1 MSTRSAAGNGKRP
14 RRPARPPRRPARR
27 PRRPA
32 RRPRPAADRRRRRIG
47 LAGRYA
53 TLVLMLVVML
63 GPIVWQFLTSIRGRT
78 ENVYDGVLPS
88 RPTLD
93 NYVRVAES
101 FPLLQYVGN
110 TLTVAALAVTSNM
123 LFAAMGG
130 YALSRAAWKGRQVVF
145 TVLVATLMFPF
156 ESVMISMFLTVR
168 EMGLVDTLVGV
179 WLPGAVSVLN
189 IMVMRAAFLAVPR
202 EVEEAAVLDGAGEW
216 TRFTRVFLPAAKGAL
231 AVVCITSFMGAWDDF
246 LWPLLVLTDSDHY
259 TLQLGLKTLAG
270 ATTVNDQRLVAAG
283 AMAALLPMMLLFFA
297 LQRFFFKGV
306 GEGAVKI

>member
-1 MSTRSAAGNGKRP
+1 MSAGAA
-14 RRPARPPRRPARR
+14 ARTGSGRG
-27 PRRPA
+27 
-32 RRPRPAADRRRRRIG
+32 RRR
-47 LAGRYA
+47 LALAARYA
-53 TLVLMLVVML
+53 TLCLMLVVML

-101 FPLLQYVGN
+101 FPLLQYAGN
-110 TLTVAALAVTSNM
+110 TLTVAALAVTSNA

-130 YALSRAAWKGRQVVF
+130 YALSRAGWKGRRTVF

-189 IMVMRAAFLAVPR
+189 IMIMRASFLAVPK
-202 EVEEAAVLDGAGEW
+202 EVEEAAVLDGANEW
-216 TRFTRVFLPAAKGAL
+216 TRFTRVFLPAARGAL
-231 AVVCITSFMGAWDDF
+231 AVVCLTSFMGAWDDF

-270 ATTVNDQRLVAAG
+270 ATTTSDQRIIAAG
-283 AMAALLPMMLLFFA
+283 AMAALVPMMLLFFA

-306 GEGAVKI
+306 GEGAVKT

>member
-1 MSTRSAAGNGKRP
+1 MSGTPS
-14 RRPARPPRRPARR
+14 PARST
-27 PRRPA
+27 
-32 RRPRPAADRRRRRIG
+32 AAARRRRRIG

-78 ENVYDGVLPS
+78 ENVYDGVLPA

-101 FPLLQYVGN
+101 FPLAQYAGN
-110 TLTVAALAVTSNM
+110 TLTVAVLAITSNM
-123 LFAAMGG
+123 LFASMGG

-168 EMGLVDTLVGV
+168 EMGLVDTLIGV

-246 LWPLLVLTDSDHY
+246 LWPLLVLTNSDNY

-270 ATTVNDQRLVAAG
+270 ATTINDQRLVAAG

-306 GEGAVKI
+306 GEGAVKT

>member
-1 MSTRSAAGNGKRP
+1 M
-14 RRPARPPRRPARR
+14 RRHWT
-27 PRRPA
+27 
-32 RRPRPAADRRRRRIG
+32 G

-53 TLVLMLVVML
+53 TLVLMLVIML

-88 RPTLD
+88 QPTFD

-110 TLTVAALAVTSNM
+110 TLVVAVLAITSNL

-130 YALSRAAWKGRQVVF
+130 YALSRPGWKGRKAVF

-168 EMGLVDTLVGV
+168 EMGLVDTLIGV

-189 IMVMRAAFLAVPR
+189 IMIMRAAFLSVPK

-216 TRFTRVFLPAAKGAL
+216 TRFTRVFLPSAKGAL

-246 LWPLLVLTDSDHY
+246 LWPLLVLTNSDHY

-270 ATTVNDQRLVAAG
+270 ATTVNDQRLIAAG

-306 GEGAVKI
+306 GEGAVKT

>member
-1 MSTRSAAGNGKRP
+1 MSAP
-14 RRPARPPRRPARR
+14 RRYRL
-27 PRRPA
+27 
-32 RRPRPAADRRRRRIG
+32 G

-53 TLVLMLVVML
+53 TLLLMLVVML

-101 FPLLQYVGN
+101 FPLFQYVGN
-110 TLTVAALAVTSNM
+110 TLTVAVLAITSNM

-130 YALSRAAWKGRQVVF
+130 YALSRAAWKGRKIVF

-168 EMGLVDTLVGV
+168 EMGLVDTLIGV

-189 IMVMRAAFLAVPR
+189 IMIMRSAFLAVPK
-202 EVEEAAVLDGAGEW
+202 EVEEAAVLDGANEW

-246 LWPLLVLTDSDHY
+246 LWPLLVLTNSDNY

-270 ATTVNDQRLVAAG
+270 ATTVSDQRIIAAG
-283 AMAALLPMMLLFFA
+283 AMAALIPMMLLFFA

-306 GEGAVKI
+306 GEGAVKT

>member
-1 MSTRSAAGNGKRP
+1 MRTSSSAGTGQ
-14 RRPARPPRRPARR
+14 PARR
-27 PRRPA
+27 TAAA
-32 RRPRPAADRRRRRIG
+32 RRRHRIA

-78 ENVYDGVLPS
+78 ENVYDGVLPA

-93 NYVRVAES
+93 NYILVAES

-110 TLTVAALAVTSNM
+110 TLTVAVLAITSNM

-130 YALSRAAWKGRQVVF
+130 YALSRAAWKGRRIVF

-168 EMGLVDTLVGV
+168 EMGLVDTLIGV

-189 IMVMRAAFLAVPR
+189 IMIMRAAFLAVPR

-246 LWPLLVLTDSDHY
+246 LWPLLVLTDSDRY

-283 AMAALLPMMLLFFA
+283 AMAALVPMMLLFFA

>member
-1 MSTRSAAGNGKRP
+1 MRREASTPASAA
-14 RRPARPPRRPARR
+14 ARR
-27 PRRPA
+27 RHRIA
-32 RRPRPAADRRRRRIG
+32 FAA
-47 LAGRYA
+47 RYA

-63 GPIVWQFLTSIRGRT
+63 GPIVWQFLTSVRGRT
-78 ENVYDGVLPS
+78 ENVYDGVLPA

-110 TLTVAALAVTSNM
+110 TLTVAVLAIASNM

-130 YALSRAAWKGRQVVF
+130 YALSRAGWMGRRIVF

-168 EMGLVDTLVGV
+168 EMGLVDTLIGV

-189 IMVMRAAFLAVPR
+189 IMIMRAAFLAVPR

-216 TRFTRVFLPAAKGAL
+216 TRFTRVFLPMAKGAL

-283 AMAALLPMMLLFFA
+283 AMAALVPMMLLFFA

>member
-1 MSTRSAAGNGKRP
+1 MRREARTPSSAA
-14 RRPARPPRRPARR
+14 ARR
-27 PRRPA
+27 RHLIA
-32 RRPRPAADRRRRRIG
+32 LAA
-47 LAGRYA
+47 RYA

-63 GPIVWQFLTSIRGRT
+63 GPIVWQFLTSVRGRT
-78 ENVYDGVLPS
+78 ENVYDGVLPA

-93 NYVRVAES
+93 NYVRVADS

-110 TLTVAALAVTSNM
+110 TLTVAVLAIASNV

-130 YALSRAAWKGRQVVF
+130 YALSRAGWKGRRIVF

-168 EMGLVDTLVGV
+168 EMGLVDTLIGV

-189 IMVMRAAFLAVPR
+189 IMIMRAAFLAVPR

-283 AMAALLPMMLLFFA
+283 AMAALVPMMLLFFA

>member
-1 MSTRSAAGNGKRP
+1 MTTTP
-14 RRPARPPRRPARR
+14 RARL
-27 PRRPA
+27 
-32 RRPRPAADRRRRRIG
+32 G
-47 LAGRYA
+47 LAARYA

-78 ENVYDGVLPS
+78 ENVYDGVLPR

-93 NYVRVAES
+93 NYALVAES

-110 TLTVAALAVTSNM
+110 TLIVAVLAITSNM

-130 YALSRAAWKGRQVVF
+130 YALSRAGWKGRKSVF

-168 EMGLVDTLVGV
+168 EMGLVDTLIGV

-189 IMVMRAAFLAVPR
+189 IMVMRSAFLAVPR
-202 EVEEAAVLDGAGEW
+202 EVEESAVLDGAGEW
-216 TRFTRVFLPAAKGAL
+216 TRFTRLFLPAAKGAL

-270 ATTVNDQRLVAAG
+270 ATTTNDQRIVAAG

>member
-1 MSTRSAAGNGKRP
+1 MSATRATRATRP
-14 RRPARPPRRPARR
+14 GRG
-27 PRRPA
+27 
-32 RRPRPAADRRRRRIG
+32 RRRAG
-47 LAGRYA
+47 LAARYA
-53 TLVLMLVVML
+53 VLLLTLVLML
-63 GPIVWQFLTSIRGRT
+63 GPIAWQFLTSVRGRT

-93 NYVRVAES
+93 NYLRVAES
-101 FPLLQYVGN
+101 FPLAQYVGN
-110 TLTVAALAVTSNM
+110 TLVVALLAVASNT

-130 YALSRAAWKGRQVVF
+130 YALSRAAWKGRRTVF

-189 IMVMRAAFLAVPR
+189 IMIMRAAFLAVPK
-202 EVEEAAVLDGAGEW
+202 EIEEAAVLDGAGEW
-216 TRFTRVFLPAAKGAL
+216 TRFTRVFLPAARGAL

-270 ATTVNDQRLVAAG
+270 ATTTSDQRIVAAG
-283 AMAALLPMMLLFFA
+283 AMAALVPMLLLFLA

-306 GEGAVKI
+306 GEGSVKT

>member
-1 MSTRSAAGNGKRP
+1 MRREASTPSSAGTGQ
-14 RRPARPPRRPARR
+14 PARR
-27 PRRPA
+27 TAAA
-32 RRPRPAADRRRRRIG
+32 RRRHRIA

-78 ENVYDGVLPS
+78 ENVYDGVLPA

-110 TLTVAALAVTSNM
+110 TLTVAVLAITSNM

-130 YALSRAAWKGRQVVF
+130 YALSRAAWKGRRIVF

-168 EMGLVDTLVGV
+168 EMGLVDTLIGV

-189 IMVMRAAFLAVPR
+189 IMIMRAAFLAVPR

-246 LWPLLVLTDSDHY
+246 LWPLLVLTDSDRY

-283 AMAALLPMMLLFFA
+283 AMAALVPMMLLFFA

>member
-1 MSTRSAAGNGKRP
+1 MSATVGRG
-14 RRPARPPRRPARR
+14 
-27 PRRPA
+27 
-32 RRPRPAADRRRRRIG
+32 RRRIG
-47 LAGRYA
+47 LAARYA
-53 TLVLMLVVML
+53 TLVVMLVVML
-63 GPIVWQFLTSIRGRT
+63 GPVVWQFLTSIRGRT

-88 RPTLD
+88 EPTLD
-93 NYVRVAES
+93 NYLLVAES
-101 FPLLQYVGN
+101 FPLLRYVGN
-110 TLTVAALAVTSNM
+110 TLVVAVLAIASNT

-130 YALSRAAWKGRQVVF
+130 YALSRAGWKGRRTVF

-168 EMGLVDTLVGV
+168 EMGLVDTLIGV

-189 IMVMRAAFLAVPR
+189 IMIMRAAFLAVPR
-202 EVEEAAVLDGAGEW
+202 EVEESAVLDGADEW
-216 TRFTRVFLPAAKGAL
+216 TRFTRLFLPAAKGAL

-270 ATTVNDQRLVAAG
+270 ATTTNDQRIIAAG

-297 LQRFFFKGV
+297 LQRFFFRGV

>member
-1 MSTRSAAGNGKRP
+1 MSAPTAPAGGQ
-14 RRPARPPRRPARR
+14 PPRRPASG
-27 PRRPA
+27 
-32 RRPRPAADRRRRRIG
+32 RRRRLIG
-47 LAGRYA
+47 PAARYA

-88 RPTLD
+88 QPTLD

-110 TLTVAALAVTSNM
+110 TLIVAALAITSNM

-130 YALSRAAWKGRQVVF
+130 YALSRAAWKGRRAVF
-145 TVLVATLMFPF
+145 TVLGATLMFPF

-168 EMGLVDTLVGV
+168 EMGLVDTLIGV

-189 IMVMRAAFLAVPR
+189 VMIMRAAFLAVPK

-246 LWPLLVLTDSDHY
+246 LWPLLVLTNSDNY

-306 GEGAVKI
+306 GEGAVKT

>member
-1 MSTRSAAGNGKRP
+1 MNTPSSAGTDRPDRRTAAGRGHH
-14 RRPARPPRRPARR
+14 
-27 PRRPA
+27 
-32 RRPRPAADRRRRRIG
+32 RIA

-53 TLVLMLVVML
+53 TLLLVLVVML

-78 ENVYDGVLPS
+78 ENVYDGVLPT

-101 FPLLQYVGN
+101 FPLAQYVGN
-110 TLTVAALAVTSNM
+110 TLTVAVLAITSNM

-130 YALSRAAWKGRQVVF
+130 YALSRAAWKGRRIVF

-168 EMGLVDTLVGV
+168 EMGLVDTLIGV

-189 IMVMRAAFLAVPR
+189 IMIMRAAFLAVPR

-246 LWPLLVLTDSDHY
+246 LWPLLVLTNSDHY

-283 AMAALLPMMLLFFA
+283 AMAALVPMMLLFFA

>member
-1 MSTRSAAGNGKRP
+1 MRP
-14 RRPARPPRRPARR
+14 PSPSGTGQPPRRTAAARR
-27 PRRPA
+27 RH
-32 RRPRPAADRRRRRIG
+32 RIG

-63 GPIVWQFLTSIRGRT
+63 GPILWQFLTSVRGRT
-78 ENVYDGVLPS
+78 ENVYDGVLPAQ
-88 RPTLD
+88 PTLD

-101 FPLLQYVGN
+101 FPLLQYAAN
-110 TLTVAALAVTSNM
+110 TLTVAALAITSNM

-130 YALSRAAWKGRQVVF
+130 YALSRAGWKGRQVVF

-168 EMGLVDTLVGV
+168 EMGLVDTLIGV

-189 IMVMRAAFLAVPR
+189 IMIMRAAFLAVPR

-246 LWPLLVLTDSDHY
+246 LWPLLVLTNSDHY

-306 GEGAVKI
+306 GEGAVKT

>member
-1 MSTRSAAGNGKRP
+1 MNAPSSSGSGQRP
-14 RRPARPPRRPARR
+14 RRTAAARR
-27 PRRPA
+27 RH
-32 RRPRPAADRRRRRIG
+32 RIG

-63 GPIVWQFLTSIRGRT
+63 GPIAWQFLTSIRGRT
-78 ENVYDGVLPS
+78 ENVYDGVLPAQ
-88 RPTLD
+88 PTLD

-110 TLTVAALAVTSNM
+110 TLTVAALAITSNV
-123 LFAAMGG
+123 LFSAMGG
-130 YALSRAAWKGRQVVF
+130 YALSRAGWKGRQVVF

-189 IMVMRAAFLAVPR
+189 VMIMRAAFLAVPR

-246 LWPLLVLTDSDHY
+246 LWPLLVLTNSDHY

-283 AMAALLPMMLLFFA
+283 AMAALVPMMLLFFA

-306 GEGAVKI
+306 GEGAVKT

>member
-1 MSTRSAAGNGKRP
+1 MSGPASPGSETR
-14 RRPARPPRRPARR
+14 RRVGAEARR
-27 PRRPA
+27 YRV
-32 RRPRPAADRRRRRIG
+32 G
-47 LAGRYA
+47 LAVRYA
-53 TLVLMLVVML
+53 TLVLMLVITL

-110 TLTVAALAVTSNM
+110 TLTVALLAVTSNM
-123 LFAAMGG
+123 LCAAMGG
-130 YALSRAAWKGRQVVF
+130 YALSRAGWKGREAVF

-168 EMGLVDTLVGV
+168 GMGLVDTLIGV

-189 IMVMRAAFLAVPR
+189 IMIMRSAFLTVPK
-202 EVEEAAVLDGAGEW
+202 EVEEAALIDGAGEW
-216 TRFTRVFLPAAKGAL
+216 TRFTRVFLPAAKGAM

-246 LWPLLVLTDSDHY
+246 LWPLLVLTDSDNY

-270 ATTVNDQRLVAAG
+270 ATTVSDQRTIAAG
-283 AMAALLPMMLLFFA
+283 AMAALIPMMLLFFA

-306 GEGAVKI
+306 GEGAVKT

>member
-1 MSTRSAAGNGKRP
+1 MSTLNSPGNKASVGSKAGKRVG
-14 RRPARPPRRPARR
+14 ADARR
-27 PRRPA
+27 YW
-32 RRPRPAADRRRRRIG
+32 IG

-53 TLVLMLVVML
+53 TLLMMLVITL

-88 RPTLD
+88 QPTLG

-101 FPLLQYVGN
+101 FPLFQYVGN
-110 TLTVAALAVTSNM
+110 TLTVAALAIASNV

-130 YALSRAAWKGRQVVF
+130 YALSRAAWKGRKAVF

-168 EMGLVDTLVGV
+168 ELGLVDTLIGV

-189 IMVMRAAFLAVPR
+189 IMIMRSAFLAVPR
-202 EVEEAAVLDGAGEW
+202 EVEEAAVIDGAGEW

-246 LWPLLVLTDSDHY
+246 LWPLLVLTNSDHY

-270 ATTVNDQRLVAAG
+270 ATTVSDQRIIAAG
-283 AMAALLPMMLLFFA
+283 AMAALIPMMLLFFA

-306 GEGAVKI
+306 GEGAVKT

>member
-1 MSTRSAAGNGKRP
+1 MRREASTPSSAA
-14 RRPARPPRRPARR
+14 ARR
-27 PRRPA
+27 RHRIA
-32 RRPRPAADRRRRRIG
+32 LAA
-47 LAGRYA
+47 RYA

-63 GPIVWQFLTSIRGRT
+63 GPIVWQFLTSVRGRT
-78 ENVYDGVLPS
+78 ENVYDGVLPA

-110 TLTVAALAVTSNM
+110 TLTVAVLAIASNM

-130 YALSRAAWKGRQVVF
+130 YALSRAGWKGRRIVF

-168 EMGLVDTLVGV
+168 EMGLVDTLIGV

-189 IMVMRAAFLAVPR
+189 IMIMRAAFLAVPR
-202 EVEEAAVLDGAGEW
+202 EIEEAAVLDGAGEW

-283 AMAALLPMMLLFFA
+283 AMAALVPMMLLFFA

>member
-1 MSTRSAAGNGKRP
+1 MSAPSPAGSGQ
-14 RRPARPPRRPARR
+14 PPRRTAAARR
-27 PRRPA
+27 RH
-32 RRPRPAADRRRRRIG
+32 RIG

-53 TLVLMLVVML
+53 TLALMLVVML

-78 ENVYDGVLPS
+78 ENVYDGVLPA

-101 FPLLQYVGN
+101 FPLLQYAGN
-110 TLTVAALAVTSNM
+110 TLTVAALAVTSNL

-130 YALSRAAWKGRQVVF
+130 YALSRAGWKGRQVVF

-168 EMGLVDTLVGV
+168 EMGLVDTLIGV

-189 IMVMRAAFLAVPR
+189 VMIMRAAFLAVPR

-246 LWPLLVLTDSDHY
+246 LWPLLVLTNSDHY

-283 AMAALLPMMLLFFA
+283 AMAALIPMMLLFFA

-306 GEGAVKI
+306 GEGAVKT

>member
-1 MSTRSAAGNGKRP
+1 MSALASLASRASRGSRENKAGKPVG
-14 RRPARPPRRPARR
+14 ADARR
-27 PRRPA
+27 YRL
-32 RRPRPAADRRRRRIG
+32 G

-53 TLVLMLVVML
+53 TLLLMLVIML

-88 RPTLD
+88 QPTLD

-101 FPLLQYVGN
+101 FPLFQYVGN
-110 TLTVAALAVTSNM
+110 TLTVAVLAITSNM

-130 YALSRAAWKGRQVVF
+130 YALSRAAWKGRKIVF

-168 EMGLVDTLVGV
+168 EMGLVDTLIGV

-189 IMVMRAAFLAVPR
+189 IMIMRSAFLAVPK
-202 EVEEAAVLDGAGEW
+202 EVEEAAVLDGANEW

-246 LWPLLVLTDSDHY
+246 LWPLLVLTNSDNY

-270 ATTVNDQRLVAAG
+270 ATTVSDQRIIAAG
-283 AMAALLPMMLLFFA
+283 AMAALIPMMLLFFA

-306 GEGAVKI
+306 GEGAVKT

>member
-1 MSTRSAAGNGKRP
+1 MSTVSSRDRDRDGDRHRDGATVRRGAAAVG
-14 RRPARPPRRPARR
+14 
-27 PRRPA
+27 
-32 RRPRPAADRRRRRIG
+32 RRRRRLG

-88 RPTLD
+88 QPTFD

-110 TLTVAALAVTSNM
+110 TLIVAALAITSNM

-168 EMGLVDTLVGV
+168 EMGLVDTLIGV

-189 IMVMRAAFLAVPR
+189 IMIMRAAFLAVPK

-246 LWPLLVLTDSDHY
+246 LWPLLVLTDSDNY

-283 AMAALLPMMLLFFA
+283 AMAALVPMMLLFFA

-306 GEGAVKI
+306 GEGAVKT

>member
-1 MSTRSAAGNGKRP
+1 MSTPSSAGTGP
-14 RRPARPPRRPARR
+14 PVRRTAAARR
-27 PRRPA
+27 RH
-32 RRPRPAADRRRRRIG
+32 RIA
-47 LAGRYA
+47 LAGRYT

-78 ENVYDGVLPS
+78 ENVYDGVLPA

-110 TLTVAALAVTSNM
+110 TLTVAVLAITSNM

-130 YALSRAAWKGRQVVF
+130 YALSRAGWKGRRIVF

-168 EMGLVDTLVGV
+168 EMGLVDTLIGV

-189 IMVMRAAFLAVPR
+189 IMIMRAAFLAVPR

-283 AMAALLPMMLLFFA
+283 AMAALVPMMLLFFA

>member
-1 MSTRSAAGNGKRP
+1 MTTTP
-14 RRPARPPRRPARR
+14 RARL
-27 PRRPA
+27 
-32 RRPRPAADRRRRRIG
+32 G
-47 LAGRYA
+47 LAARYA
-53 TLVLMLVVML
+53 TLVLMLLVML
-63 GPIVWQFLTSIRGRT
+63 GPIAWQFLASIRGRT
-78 ENVYDGVLPS
+78 ENVYDGVLPEH
-88 RPTLD
+88 PTLD
-93 NYVRVAES
+93 NYALVAES

-110 TLTVAALAVTSNM
+110 TLIVAVLAITSNM

-130 YALSRAAWKGRQVVF
+130 YALSRAGWKGRTSVF

-168 EMGLVDTLVGV
+168 EMGLVDTLIGV

-189 IMVMRAAFLAVPR
+189 IMVMRSAFLAVPR
-202 EVEEAAVLDGAGEW
+202 EVEESAVLDGANEW
-216 TRFTRVFLPAAKGAL
+216 TRFTRLFLPAAKGAL

-246 LWPLLVLTDSDHY
+246 LWPLLVLTNSDHY

-270 ATTVNDQRLVAAG
+270 ATTTNDQRIIAAG

-297 LQRFFFKGV
+297 LQRHFFKGV

>member
-1 MSTRSAAGNGKRP
+1 MSTPSSAGTGQ
-14 RRPARPPRRPARR
+14 PARR
-27 PRRPA
+27 TAAA
-32 RRPRPAADRRRRRIG
+32 RRRHRIA

-78 ENVYDGVLPS
+78 ENVYDGVLPA

-110 TLTVAALAVTSNM
+110 TLTVAVLAITSNM

-130 YALSRAAWKGRQVVF
+130 YALSRGAWKGRRIVF

-168 EMGLVDTLVGV
+168 EMGLVDTLIGV

-189 IMVMRAAFLAVPR
+189 IMIMRAAFLAVPR

-283 AMAALLPMMLLFFA
+283 AMAALVPMMLLFFA

>member
-1 MSTRSAAGNGKRP
+1 MSTLSSLGRDAAP
-14 RRPARPPRRPARR
+14 RAG
-27 PRRPA
+27 
-32 RRPRPAADRRRRRIG
+32 ADRRRHRIA
-47 LAGRYA
+47 LAGRYL
-53 TLVLMLVVML
+53 TLTLMLVVML

-88 RPTLD
+88 QPTLD
-93 NYVRVAES
+93 NYFRVAES
-101 FPLLQYVGN
+101 FPLMQYVGN
-110 TLTVAALAVTSNM
+110 TLIVAALAITSNT

-130 YALSRAAWKGRQVVF
+130 YALSRAGWKGRKAVF

-168 EMGLVDTLVGV
+168 EMGLVDTLIGV

-189 IMVMRAAFLAVPR
+189 IMIMRAAFLAVPK
-202 EVEEAAVLDGAGEW
+202 EVEEAAVLDGANEW
-216 TRFTRVFLPAAKGAL
+216 TRFVRVFLPAAKGAL

-246 LWPLLVLTDSDHY
+246 LWPLLILTDSDNY

-270 ATTVNDQRLVAAG
+270 ATTVNDQRIIAAG

-306 GEGAVKI
+306 GEGAVKT

>member
-1 MSTRSAAGNGKRP
+1 MSA
-14 RRPARPPRRPARR
+14 
-27 PRRPA
+27 
-32 RRPRPAADRRRRRIG
+32 PAASREARRRRLLG
-47 LAGRYA
+47 LAARYA
-53 TLVLMLVVML
+53 TLLLMLAVVL
-63 GPIVWQFLTSIRGRT
+63 GPIVWQFLTSLRGRT

-93 NYVRVAES
+93 NYLRVAES

-110 TLTVAALAVTSNM
+110 TLTVALLAVTSNM

-130 YALSRAAWKGRQVVF
+130 YALSRAGWKGRRTVF
-145 TVLVATLMFPF
+145 TLLVATLMFPF

-168 EMGLVDTLVGV
+168 EMGLVDTLIGV

-189 IMVMRAAFLAVPR
+189 IMIMRAAFLAVPR
-202 EVEEAAVLDGAGEW
+202 EIEEAAVLDGAGEW

-231 AVVCITSFMGAWDDF
+231 AVVCLTSFMGAWDDF
-246 LWPLLVLTDSDHY
+246 LWPLLVLTDSEHY

-270 ATTVNDQRLVAAG
+270 ATTTSDQRIIAAG
-283 AMAALLPMMLLFFA
+283 AMAAFLPMALLFFA

-306 GEGAVKI
+306 GEGAVKT

>member
-1 MSTRSAAGNGKRP
+1 MRREARTPSSAA
-14 RRPARPPRRPARR
+14 ARR
-27 PRRPA
+27 RHRIA
-32 RRPRPAADRRRRRIG
+32 LAA
-47 LAGRYA
+47 RYA

-63 GPIVWQFLTSIRGRT
+63 GPIVWQFLTSVRGRT
-78 ENVYDGVLPS
+78 ENVYDGVLPA

-110 TLTVAALAVTSNM
+110 TLTVAVLAIASNM

-130 YALSRAAWKGRQVVF
+130 YALSRAGWKGRRIVF

-168 EMGLVDTLVGV
+168 EMGLVDTLIGV

-189 IMVMRAAFLAVPR
+189 IMIMRAAFLAVPR

-231 AVVCITSFMGAWDDF
+231 TVVCITSFMGAWDDF

-283 AMAALLPMMLLFFA
+283 AMAALVPMMLLFFA

>member
-1 MSTRSAAGNGKRP
+1 MSAHAPSREV
-14 RRPARPPRRPARR
+14 
-27 PRRPA
+27 
-32 RRPRPAADRRRRRIG
+32 RRRRLLG
-47 LAGRYA
+47 LAARYA
-53 TLVLMLVVML
+53 TLLLMLAVVL
-63 GPIVWQFLTSIRGRT
+63 GPIVWQFLTSLRGRT

-88 RPTLD
+88 RPTLE
-93 NYVRVAES
+93 NYLRVAES

-110 TLTVAALAVTSNM
+110 TLTVALLAITSNM

-130 YALSRAAWKGRQVVF
+130 YALSRAGWKGRRTVF
-145 TVLVATLMFPF
+145 TLLVATLMFPF

-168 EMGLVDTLVGV
+168 EMGLVDTLIGV

-202 EVEEAAVLDGAGEW
+202 EIEEAAVLDGANEW

-246 LWPLLVLTDSDHY
+246 LWPLLVLTDSEHY

-270 ATTVNDQRLVAAG
+270 ATTTSDQRIIAAG
-283 AMAALLPMMLLFFA
+283 AMAAFVPMMLLFFA

-306 GEGAVKI
+306 GEGAVKT

>member
-1 MSTRSAAGNGKRP
+1 MSTPPSPGGA
-14 RRPARPPRRPARR
+14 PPRRAG
-27 PRRPA
+27 
-32 RRPRPAADRRRRRIG
+32 ADGRRRRW
-47 LAGRYA
+47 AGPAARYA

-78 ENVYDGVLPS
+78 ENVYDGVLPAQ
-88 RPTLD
+88 PTLD

-110 TLTVAALAVTSNM
+110 TLTVAVLAVTSNL

-130 YALSRAAWKGRQVVF
+130 YALSRAAWKGRRAVF

-168 EMGLVDTLVGV
+168 EMGLVDTLIGV

-189 IMVMRAAFLAVPR
+189 IMIMRAAFLAVPK
-202 EVEEAAVLDGAGEW
+202 EIEEAAVLDGAGEW

-246 LWPLLVLTDSDHY
+246 LWPLLVLTNSDHY

-270 ATTVNDQRLVAAG
+270 ATTVNDQRLIAAG

-306 GEGAVKI
+306 GEGAVKT